1 MLFRKS
7 LVPTLLITMLAL
19 PTMVMATDRYREWS
33 PQSNSL
39 QSFIDKLN
47 QLIDDAEKA
56 RAADRYF
63 LRDLRNLVR
72 EYDSPW
78 MVSIVR
84 ERFEDGDYRYD
95 PAWEVQS
102 GRFNVHRG
110 YGLVNS
116 PVNKTVTSNQKRDN
130 NGDPGKELAIA
141 LLGEL
146 LNKNATKSSRQSSS
160 KFASEALITLPV
172 DISNAF
178 SLTTELTQLSRQGGF
193 SLNVYQGAANSSG
206 YRLVYNPSSRYPLEL
221 QRIGNRGISIIDAAE
236 ANIFSQ
242 ERPLLLEWQRDEQGN
257 MKIMVDGEMIVSV
270 TDRSYRQHFNGIA
283 YQVDQ
288 GEFAMRSLSVEGT
301 KPVSKHQQ

>member
-95 PAWEVQS
+95 PAWEVLS

-116 PVNKTVTSNQKRDN
+116 PVNKTVTSNQKT
-130 NGDPGKELAIA
+130 G
-141 LLGEL
+141 
-146 LNKNATKSSRQSSS
+146 Q
-160 KFASEALITLPV
+160 
-172 DISNAF
+172 
-178 SLTTELTQLSRQGGF
+178 
-193 SLNVYQGAANSSG
+193 
-206 YRLVYNPSSRYPLEL
+206 
-221 QRIGNRGISIIDAAE
+221 
-236 ANIFSQ
+236 
-242 ERPLLLEWQRDEQGN
+242 
-257 MKIMVDGEMIVSV
+257 
-270 TDRSYRQHFNGIA
+270 
-283 YQVDQ
+283 
-288 GEFAMRSLSVEGT
+288 
-301 KPVSKHQQ
+301 